1 MELHPGLQDGALRW
15 KVVSADLCC
24 LLGIRVPGP
33 PQLPGSPV
41 GVQQTCLDLPELH
54 PHWPEARKR
63 GLQQGLMLSLSRVR
77 TEDPT
82 ASQVLTL
89 LAAD

>member
-1 MELHPGLQDGALRW
+1 MI
-15 KVVSADLCC
+15 SADLCC

-41 GVQQTCLDLPELH
+41 GVQQTCLALPELH
-54 PHWPEARKR
+54 PCWPEALKR
-63 GLQQGLMLSLSRVR
+63 GLEQDLMLSLSQVR
-77 TEDPT
+77 TSDPT